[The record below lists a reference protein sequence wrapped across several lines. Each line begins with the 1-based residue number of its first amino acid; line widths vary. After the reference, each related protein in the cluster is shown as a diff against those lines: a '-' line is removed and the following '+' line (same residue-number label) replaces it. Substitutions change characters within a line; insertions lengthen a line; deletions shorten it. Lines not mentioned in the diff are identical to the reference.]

1 MKRLLCWIK
10 AIPLWIRTGHF
21 APHLYECEYENRI
34 VIATERSFR
43 LSDSLEHK
51 PGEIVYRNAIV
62 QKCRCIY
69 CGHEDVG
76 WYENAEEK
84 QRLEGYM

>member
-21 APHLYECEYENRI
+21 APHLYEREYENRI

-43 LSDSLEHK
+43 LSDSLEH
-51 PGEIVYRNAIV
+51 ESRRNCL
-62 QKCRCIY
+62 QKCRS
-69 CGHEDVG
+69 
-76 WYENAEEK
+76 AEVPVHIL
-84 QRLEGYM
+84 RA